1 MLKTR
6 LIKKNSCSTL
16 TSLILEHCGGD
27 SMVVHGE
34 EFILP
39 SLPVF
44 VCSKDDEVYG
54 FCIFKEKEKYIEI
67 VALNALTP
75 GKGIGR
81 ILIGEVKRYAEAQG
95 KFQIKLTT
103 TNENVGAITFYKK
116 MGFNLYA
123 VDADAVTRARLIKPS
138 IPLFSDQGILI
149 KDELNFSFSL
159 GSESP
164 RV

>member
-1 MLKTR
+1 MLKSR
-6 LIKKNSCSTL
+6 LIKKISCSTL

-34 EFILP
+34 EFILT

-54 FCIFKEKEKYIEI
+54 FCIFKENEKYIEI
-67 VALNALTP
+67 IALNALTP
-75 GKGIGR
+75 GKGIGSV
-81 ILIGEVKRYAEAQG
+81 LIGEVIRYAKANG

-116 MGFNLYA
+116 MGFELYA
-123 VDADAVTRARLIKPS
+123 VDAGAVTRARLIKPS

-149 KDELNFSFSL
+149 KDELNFSFSC
-159 GSESP
+159 GNE
-164 RV
+164 